1 MGGRIATTLS
11 EPGRLWTPN
20 PPADEA
26 AIARL
31 CASAPFEFP
40 AEYLELLRFCNGG
53 YGEIEAPPLL
63 FWLDP
68 IERAVERNELC
79 HNDGAF
85 AAFWLFGH
93 NGGLEAIAFDLR
105 ERSPLPIVMI
115 DCIAG
120 EGSAKRIADTMADFV
135 AKIGLPAPDA

>member
-40 AEYLELLRFCNGG
+40 AEYLELLRFCNDGVQSSLG
-53 YGEIEAPPLL
+53 VAAAD
-63 FWLDP
+63 DP
-68 IERAVERNELC
+68 GTGPSARCIS
-79 HNDGAF
+79 
-85 AAFWLFGH
+85 
-93 NGGLEAIAFDLR
+93 FD
-105 ERSPLPIVMI
+105 
-115 DCIAG
+115 
-120 EGSAKRIADTMADFV
+120 
-135 AKIGLPAPDA
+135 